1 MLVGALVLTEVM
13 FYSALAPLLPHYAHR
28 LHLSKGAAGLLTASY
43 AIGTLLFAVPMGIL
57 VGHVGAKRGTI
68 GGTLALAGA
77 SVAFGLSG
85 SAAALDLARL
95 VQGIGGA
102 AIWTSSLT
110 WLSASSEPGRQGQ
123 TVGTALGIGIAGALL
138 GPVIGSVAELTRP
151 SVVFGGR
158 GGPPARA
165 GGVRG
170 RRARGLSFR
179 CHPPRA
185 RWCARS
191 VGTEASSPA
200 SGSRSCPSALFGVMG
215 VLAPLRLSALGA
227 GTVAVGA
234 VFFAGAAVE
243 AVATPFFGRATDRRG
258 PLPLIAIALVGS
270 IVLAALLPLPGTAW
284 LAGIATVLAGV
295 FFGMAWVPASAML
308 TAGADRHGLHHGVA
322 YALWNFAW
330 ALGLTL
336 GAAVGAPLAQAT
348 SDRLPYWLLA
358 ATAAA
363 TLVVLRRASLQASS
377 GAGLTS
383 PVCRAARVRVHVAHR
398 GRPQSTVGVLEP
410 GRLEDPDQPRTR
422 APGWCARVDRPGSVP
437 PSTSPPIAAI
447 HIRSVSIAP
456 CAMMRVC
463 NPASR

>member
-1 MLVGALVLTEVM
+1 MRRSLLLLVGALVLTEVM

-57 VGHVGAKRGTI
+57 VGHIGAKRGTI
-68 GGTLALAGA
+68 AGTLALAGA
-77 SVAFGLSG
+77 SIAFGLSG
-85 SAAALDLARL
+85 SAAALDLARF

-110 WLSASSEPGRQGQ
+110 WLSASTEPGRQGQ

-151 SVVFGGR
+151 SIVFGGVAALLLVLAACAVAVP
-158 GGPPARA
+158 GPELPVPSSARA
-165 GGVRG
+165 MARAVRRDGGLLAG
-170 RRARGLSFR
+170 FWFTFL
-179 CHPPRA
+179 
-185 RWCARS
+185 
-191 VGTEASSPA
+191 
-200 SGSRSCPSALFGVMG
+200 PSALFGVMG

-258 PLPLIAIALVGS
+258 PLGLIAIALAGS

-284 LAGIATVLAGV
+284 LTGIATVLAGV

-308 TAGADRHGLHHGVA
+308 TAGADRHGLHHGLA

-358 ATAAA
+358 AAAAA
-363 TLVVLRRASLQASS
+363 TLVVLLRAS
-377 GAGLTS
+377 
-383 PVCRAARVRVHVAHR
+383 RRR
-398 GRPQSTVGVLEP
+398 RP
-410 GRLEDPDQPRTR
+410 
-422 APGWCARVDRPGSVP
+422 APA
-437 PSTSPPIAAI
+437 
-447 HIRSVSIAP
+447 
-456 CAMMRVC
+456 
-463 NPASR
+463 